1 MTDLM
6 TSTTLLEDEHDPIS
20 VYPTPRSLGAALVSA
35 RLRRS
40 MKQSHV
46 AELLGV
52 TQPTVSRIERGDLYP
67 ADALREEVMRF
78 VAARLDVRR
87 DAGLRR
93 LVEMAAAPVHII
105 CDLTHRL
112 LAASPAR
119 EQEWERS
126 ANDLKGV
133 SLWPYASDVIREAEA
148 RLGQHGWGEPDGA
161 CAMEVTTNA
170 HSSDALRILPG
181 RMIWERMILS
191 DGSPVRLVTN
201 VG

>member
-1 MTDLM
+1 MTGN
-6 TSTTLLEDEHDPIS
+6 TPLEDAHSPTS
-20 VYPTPRSLGAALVSA
+20 VCPTPRSLGAALVSA
-35 RLRRS
+35 RLRRG

-52 TQPTVSRIERGDLYP
+52 TQPTVSRIERGDLLP
-67 ADALREEVMRF
+67 AGALREEAMRF
-78 VAARLDVRR
+78 LAARLDVRR

-93 LVEMAAAPVHII
+93 LVEMAAAPVHVI

-112 LAASPAR
+112 LAASPTR
-119 EQEWERS
+119 EREWQRS
-126 ANDLKGV
+126 ASDLKGV
-133 SLWPYASDVIREAEA
+133 SLWPYASEVIREAET

-161 CAMEVTTNA
+161 CAIEVATDA
-170 HSSDALRILPG
+170 HASDGLRILPG

-201 VG
+201 IG

>member
-1 MTDLM
+1 MTGN
-6 TSTTLLEDEHDPIS
+6 TPLEDAHSPTS
-20 VYPTPRSLGAALVSA
+20 VCPTPRSLGAALVSA
-35 RLRRS
+35 RLRRG

-52 TQPTVSRIERGDLYP
+52 TQPTVSRIERGDLFP
-67 ADALREEVMRF
+67 TGALREEAMRF
-78 VAARLDVRR
+78 LAARLDVRR

-93 LVEMAAAPVHII
+93 LVEMAGAPVHII

-112 LAASPAR
+112 LAASPTR
-119 EQEWERS
+119 EREWQRS
-126 ANDLKGV
+126 ASDLKGV
-133 SLWPYASDVIREAEA
+133 SLWPYASEVIREAET
-148 RLGQHGWGEPDGA
+148 RLGQHGWGEPEGP

-170 HSSDALRILPG
+170 HSSNALRILPG